1 MHLTSLL
8 VLASSASAITMPNFL
23 DLAQLF
29 PRKSSAC
36 PSVWSSISSELTQN
50 FLSGRQC
57 NANARAAIRAVF
69 HDCGGKPLI
78 SVSPPRLIYSHKTT
92 AWQTSLG
99 ANNGCDGSLAT
110 ADELGRSE
118 NRGLTPIVTYL
129 QNLAKSYK
137 VSVAD
142 MIGKLASPFLQPP
155 SSLTHP
161 PQSSPATT
169 PSSPVPAVPASR
181 PTSDA
186 KTPTHQRPRV
196 SSRTSTRRRPPSS
209 GSSKTKASTK
219 SASPPSSARTP
230 PQRNSTSTPLTPA
243 ARRTRRRASG
253 TSSTTGRRSSH
264 PRA

>member
-1 MHLTSLL
+1 VATSGHGVLPTSRLLYLASAFYKNSVFFAHLALITSQHKPPTSLSSPSTITMHLTSLL

-50 FLSGRQC
+50 FLSGGQC

-78 SVSPPRLIYSHKTT
+78 SVSPPQSIYSHKTT
-92 AWQTSLG
+92 AWQASLG

-110 ADELGRSE
+110 AAELGRSE
-118 NRGLTPIVTYL
+118 NRGLANIVTYL
-129 QNLAKSYK
+129 QNLAKSHK

-155 SSLTHP
+155 SSLTHA

-169 PSSPVPAVPASR
+169 PS
-181 PTSDA
+181 
-186 KTPTHQRPRV
+186 
-196 SSRTSTRRRPPSS
+196 
-209 GSSKTKASTK
+209 
-219 SASPPSSARTP
+219 
-230 PQRNSTSTPLTPA
+230 
-243 ARRTRRRASG
+243 
-253 TSSTTGRRSSH
+253 
-264 PRA
+264 